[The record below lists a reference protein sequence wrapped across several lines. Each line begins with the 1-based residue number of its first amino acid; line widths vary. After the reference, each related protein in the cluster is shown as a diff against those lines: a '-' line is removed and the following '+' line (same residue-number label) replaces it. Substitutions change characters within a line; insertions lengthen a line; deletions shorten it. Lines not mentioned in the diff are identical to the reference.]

1 MIEETPCVL
10 VSAARRLHLV
20 LRGDGRPPD
29 PPFPGTNIVCLVKGD
44 ATFDFLWSSACVSA
58 SAGPGVAG
66 AMAARLFGDVL
77 GEPVLRGLDIGSG
90 QEFNFQ
96 APRDWWHGAWSVRQ
110 RRHPE
115 VVRTVR
121 ARLLFHGDLVLS

>member
-1 MIEETPCVL
+1 MIVEAPCVL

-44 ATFDFLWSSACVSA
+44 ATFDFLWSSVSA
-58 SAGPGVAG
+58 GAGSGVAG

-90 QEFNFQ
+90 QEFAFQ
-96 APRDWWHGAWSVRQ
+96 APRDWWRGAWSVRQ
-110 RRHPE
+110 RRRPE